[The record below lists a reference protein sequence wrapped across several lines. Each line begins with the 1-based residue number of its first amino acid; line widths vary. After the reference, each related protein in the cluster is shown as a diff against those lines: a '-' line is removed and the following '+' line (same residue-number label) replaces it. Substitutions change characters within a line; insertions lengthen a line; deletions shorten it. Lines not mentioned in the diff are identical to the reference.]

1 MSRQLLIDYIPFS
14 MTPQQINE
22 SLMNNNGRLILSGPI
37 QRAGIRNQ
45 NGRIYPKKILMR
57 EAKKYAE
64 TYITENR
71 ALGELDH
78 PDCVTPDHK
87 IFTKRG
93 WIDIDKVTTN
103 DFAATMNPSSMEF
116 EWQKIER
123 IINQSYKGE
132 MIKIENGCINTQV
145 TPNHKFFAKKYNR
158 YEFIQAK
165 ELKTSNLIP
174 YNCKNW
180 RGEDISTFTFSGFPD
195 HHLNRYKNDLV
206 VDSKLFV
213 RFLGW
218 YISEGSCTP
227 KAGPGGIAIWQK
239 KESNLNEIAEIL
251 DGLNLHWN
259 YNENGNVFYISDVR
273 LRPYLYK
280 LGKAQ
285 EKYIPEEIKELNI
298 EYLELLLDAMY
309 KGDGCGSDYY
319 TSSSKLCDDICELF
333 LKIGVH
339 PSVTIRE
346 GVLKNYVIRHNK
358 TGEILEVHNAKYY
371 TKYKEDYDIIDV
383 NEIFVENK
391 ELYII
396 RKRISEHM
404 YVADMNFTNVEYEGN
419 IHCVEV
425 PNHIIYLM
433 RGGKPF
439 WSGNSSVIN
448 LKNVSHNILKMWW
461 KGDDLMG
468 QLEILTTPAGNI
480 LKELLKAGI
489 RVGIS
494 SRGLGSV
501 KPIGEDNTV
510 EVQEDFEIIGWDIV
524 SNPSTQGAFMKPITE
539 GADELQKQLNK
550 YVGIH
555 KIINDILK
563 GE

>member
-78 PDCVTPDHK
+78 PD
-87 IFTKRG
+87 
-93 WIDIDKVTTN
+93 
-103 DFAATMNPSSMEF
+103 
-116 EWQKIER
+116 
-123 IINQSYKGE
+123 
-132 MIKIENGCINTQV
+132 
-145 TPNHKFFAKKYNR
+145 
-158 YEFIQAK
+158 
-165 ELKTSNLIP
+165 
-174 YNCKNW
+174 
-180 RGEDISTFTFSGFPD
+180 
-195 HHLNRYKNDLV
+195 
-206 VDSKLFV
+206 
-213 RFLGW
+213 
-218 YISEGSCTP
+218 
-227 KAGPGGIAIWQK
+227 
-239 KESNLNEIAEIL
+239 
-251 DGLNLHWN
+251 
-259 YNENGNVFYISDVR
+259 
-273 LRPYLYK
+273 
-280 LGKAQ
+280 
-285 EKYIPEEIKELNI
+285 
-298 EYLELLLDAMY
+298 
-309 KGDGCGSDYY
+309 
-319 TSSSKLCDDICELF
+319 
-333 LKIGVH
+333 
-339 PSVTIRE
+339 
-346 GVLKNYVIRHNK
+346 
-358 TGEILEVHNAKYY
+358 
-371 TKYKEDYDIIDV
+371 
-383 NEIFVENK
+383 
-391 ELYII
+391 
-396 RKRISEHM
+396 
-404 YVADMNFTNVEYEGN
+404 
-419 IHCVEV
+419 
-425 PNHIIYLM
+425 
-433 RGGKPF
+433 
-439 WSGNSSVIN
+439 SSVIN